1 MENRLNTNNILK
13 IILKLLD
20 TVITII
26 KLLDSNVQIFWWYI

>member
-1 MENRLNTNNILK
+1 MENHLNTNNILK

-26 KLLDSNVQIFWWYI
+26 KLLDSNVQIF

>member
-1 MENRLNTNNILK
+1 MENHLNTNNILK

-26 KLLDSNVQIFWWYI
+26 KLLDSNVHQIF

>member
-1 MENRLNTNNILK
+1 MENHLNTNNILK

>member
-26 KLLDSNVQIFWWYI
+26 KLLDSNVQIF